1 MMAEPR
7 FTVAVTG
14 MNAQPENPG
23 PGLAVARCLREAYG
37 PRVRII
43 GLGYDALDPG
53 LYLGEY
59 CDCAHM
65 LSYPNGG
72 SDAMLERLAGIHA
85 AERIDL
91 LIPCL
96 DAELPLM
103 VGAAPRLAAMGI
115 RTFLPQAQALA
126 RRSKDRLP
134 ELCELAGVA
143 CPQIK
148 PVTSAGFFRGCEAD
162 GWSYPMVVKGP
173 FYDARIVRNA
183 EEGAAAF
190 HAIAAEWGLPVLAQ
204 RFVAGEEYNLSGVGD
219 GDGRLLG
226 EVMMKKR
233 ALTAKGKA
241 WAGVTVFDQGLAD
254 CARRLV
260 QALAWKG
267 PLEVEMMR
275 DAAGGYQL
283 IEINPRFPSWI
294 YLSQGVGRNL
304 PALLTELAFGRPAPP
319 LAAAT
324 PGTMFIRYALETIVP
339 LGDFEKLIMGGEL
352 SRELEPERSRE
363 LEHSL
368 DAEGVL

>member
-7 FTVAVTG
+7 LTVAVTG
-14 MNAQPENPG
+14 MNAVPENPG
-23 PGLAVARCLREAYG
+23 PGLAIARCLREAYG
-37 PRVRII
+37 PRVRIV

-59 CDCAHM
+59 CDSAHM
-65 LSYPNGG
+65 LSYPSSG
-72 SDAMLERLAGIHA
+72 SDAMIERIAGIHA
-85 AERIDL
+85 AEHIDL

-96 DAELPLM
+96 DAELPQM
-103 VGAAPRLAAMGI
+103 VGAAPQLAAMGI
-115 RTFLPQAQALA
+115 RTFLPNAQALS
-126 RRSKDRLP
+126 RRAKERLP
-134 ELCELAGVA
+134 ELCALAGVA

-148 PVTSAGFFRGCEAD
+148 PITSPSFFRSCRAE

-190 HAIAAEWGLPVLAQ
+190 QSIVAEWGLPVLAQ
-204 RFVAGEEYNLSGVGD
+204 RFVAGEEYNLCGVAD
-219 GDGRLLG
+219 ADGRLLG

-241 WAGVTVFDQGLAD
+241 WAGVTIFDTGLAD
-254 CARRLV
+254 DARRLV
-260 QALAWKG
+260 KALGWKG

-275 DAAGGYQL
+275 DAAGRYHL

-304 PALLTELAFGRPAPP
+304 PALLAEIALGRPVPA
-319 LAAAT
+319 LAAPR
-324 PGTMFIRYALETIVP
+324 PGTMFIRYAVETIVP
-339 LGDFEKLIMGGEL
+339 LGDFEKMIMHGAL
-352 SRELEPERSRE
+352 SRQLEG
-363 LEHSL
+363 
-368 DAEGVL
+368 EGVR